1 MLKLQQAVRP
11 GEVNRTCQSFVSFVK
26 TSSVRMYRVTFSVL
40 IGSVILG
47 RSQLL
52 GYTFGWT
59 GITDKKVKEDRES
72 KRALQAI

>member
-1 MLKLQQAVRP
+1 
-11 GEVNRTCQSFVSFVK
+11 VK

>member
-1 MLKLQQAVRP
+1 
-11 GEVNRTCQSFVSFVK
+11 
-26 TSSVRMYRVTFSVL
+26 MYRVTFSIL

-52 GYTFGWT
+52 GYTFGWA